1 MYGPVI
7 EGKLVRLRP
16 PRPDDAAVMITWFE
30 DMEITRFLLLRNPPG
45 IEAEKEWLDRM
56 SKDPDQVVWVVEHKG
71 NTVGTTAIHAIDWK
85 NGSGT
90 TGTIIG
96 DKAVWGKGLGRELM
110 QLRATYAFVQ
120 LPLRKL
126 KSGYID
132 GNEASARAQS
142 AAGYREV
149 GRFRKD
155 MFVDGEWRD
164 HVMTEVLREDWEK
177 ARAPRR
183 NAKPRRS
190 PRSV

>member
-7 EGKLVRLRP
+7 QGKLVRLRP
-16 PRPDDAAVMITWFE
+16 PRPDDAPVMITWFE

-45 IEAEKEWLDRM
+45 IEAEKDWLDRM
-56 SKDPDQVVWVVEHKG
+56 SKDPDQVVWVVEHKAKA
-71 NTVGTTAIHAIDWK
+71 VGTTAIHAIDWK

-90 TGTIIG
+90 TGTVIG

-110 QLRATYAFVQ
+110 QLRARYAFMQ

-126 KSGYID
+126 KSAYID
-132 GNEASARAQS
+132 GNEASARAQA

-149 GRFRKD
+149 GRFKKD

-164 HVMTEVLREDWEK
+164 HVMTEVLREEWIAQPK
-177 ARAPRR
+177 PNKLKRARARGT
-183 NAKPRRS
+183 
-190 PRSV
+190 